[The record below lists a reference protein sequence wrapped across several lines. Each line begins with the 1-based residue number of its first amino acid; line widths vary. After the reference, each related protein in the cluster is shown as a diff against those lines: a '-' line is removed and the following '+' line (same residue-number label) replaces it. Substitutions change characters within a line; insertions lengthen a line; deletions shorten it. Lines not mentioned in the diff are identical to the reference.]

1 MKRDRIIL
9 CADREPLHSMGAV
22 RRSTHRMVVW
32 HPPTRPM
39 TSRLQLRYKQQC
51 AAGTRGRHSQGNTPQ
66 RGRCRRCIEGCERV
80 ANLLSQQRDQ
90 QPNPRG
96 SRARHHR
103 GANRSA
109 KSTESRRRASLARAA
124 LRWLEAESDKC
135 NEAEY
140 THVWE
145 APEIQSWWKEA
156 GEEEDAM
163 QITRTTKSSTSR
175 KSRSSSRMLGGFV
188 SARSPRKSKS

>member
-109 KSTESRRRASLARAA
+109 KSTESRRRASLRCDG
-124 LRWLEAESDKC
+124 SK
-135 NEAEY
+135 
-140 THVWE
+140 
-145 APEIQSWWKEA
+145 QSLTSATKRS
-156 GEEEDAM
+156 
-163 QITRTTKSSTSR
+163 TRTCGKR
-175 KSRSSSRMLGGFV
+175 LKFKAGGKKLARRRMRCKSRGRPSRAPVGRVDRVRECWAVL
-188 SARSPRKSKS
+188 

>member
-1 MKRDRIIL
+1 MAPPYE
-9 CADREPLHSMGAV
+9 ADDEQAAIALQAAV
-22 RRSTHRMVVW
+22 
-32 HPPTRPM
+32 
-39 TSRLQLRYKQQC
+39 
-51 AAGTRGRHSQGNTPQ
+51 RGRHSRQALAGKH
-66 RGRCRRCIEGCERV
+66 
-80 ANLLSQQRDQ
+80 A
-90 QPNPRG
+90 
-96 SRARHHR
+96 A
-103 GANRSA
+103 
-109 KSTESRRRASLARAA
+109 ARALQAVYRGLRTRCELAQPTERSTTKPKRKQSKTSSGSESKRKEHGVEETRLSA